1 MIADVDLKNKKDNNS
16 SYDFD
21 VVIIG
26 AGMGGLTAGNIL
38 LKKGY
43 SVLIVEKQATPGG
56 CCTNFK
62 RKDYTFDACIHM
74 INGCRPKG
82 MIYEI
87 LKQFNAE
94 DCVEFIELDEIF
106 HWVDLLNKID
116 FSMPTSLEKLVNGL
130 TELFPHESKNIQKFY
145 KNALKITKFMVNWIK
160 NRFLGK
166 IIVSIRYFRSL
177 FRFLR
182 LLNKTVSDLI
192 DPYISDT
199 ALKNI
204 MTSMVNYFGL
214 PPGEESA
221 LIFIVGS
228 MSFYLEGTFYVKG
241 GSGTFSQAITD
252 IFIKNGG
259 KLLLSTEVTKLIFEE
274 KIIKE
279 LITEDKKGIEM
290 SYSTR
295 SVIANC
301 DLTMLVTKQCPSGT
315 IPYRYIEKIK
325 SRQPSKSAVIIY
337 AGINLDLKK
346 YNHTD
351 YELWTTWGK
360 EKYHTKEHR
369 NYIYESADYSNLPG
383 GPITI
388 FSNIDPT
395 CCPPGK
401 SVLSSL
407 FFANA
412 EPFEKTLG
420 SEQGGEK
427 YKALKVSITDQFINQ
442 ISQVLKI
449 PDLRSH
455 IEVLELATPITLKR
469 YTNNRDGALFGWEM
483 TPKNMLRNQLS
494 QKTPVKN
501 LFLCGHWAKNCGG
514 VSVVMMSGSNVSEIV
529 QKYLK

>member
-1 MIADVDLKNKKDNNS
+1 LKNKKDKNS

-21 VVIIG
+21 VIIIG

-43 SVLIVEKQATPGG
+43 KVLIVEKQAAPGG
-56 CCTNFK
+56 YCTNFK

-87 LKQFNAE
+87 LKEFNAE
-94 DCVEFIELDEIF
+94 DCIEFIELDEIF
-106 HWVDLLNKID
+106 HWVDLLNNID
-116 FSMPTSLEKLVNGL
+116 FSMPTSLDKLINSL
-130 TELFPHESKNIQKFY
+130 IELFPHEAKNIKKFY
-145 KNALKITKFMVNWIK
+145 KRALKITKFMVNWIK
-160 NRFLGK
+160 KGFLGK
-166 IIVSIRYFRSL
+166 IVISIRHFRSL

-204 MTSMVNYFGL
+204 MTSIVNCFGL
-214 PPGEESA
+214 PPEEESA

-228 MSFYLEGTFYVKG
+228 MSFYLEGIFYIKG
-241 GSGTFSQAITD
+241 GSGAFSQAIAD
-252 IFIKNGG
+252 IFVKNGG
-259 KLLLSTEVTKLIFEE
+259 KLLLSTEVTKLLFEE

-279 LITEDKKGIEM
+279 LITKDKNGTEI

-301 DLTMLVTKQCPSGT
+301 DLTTIVTKLCPSGT

-337 AGINLDLKK
+337 IGLNLDLKK
-346 YNHTD
+346 YSQTD

-383 GPITI
+383 GPISI
-388 FSNIDPT
+388 YSNIDPT

-401 SVLSSL
+401 SVLSTL
-407 FFANA
+407 FFANP
-412 EPFEKTLG
+412 EPFEKTLD
-420 SEQGGEK
+420 SQQRGEK
-427 YKALKVSITDQFINQ
+427 YEAMKESIADQFINQ
-442 ISQVLKI
+442 ISRVLKI
-449 PDLRSH
+449 PDLKSH
-455 IEVLELATPITLKR
+455 IEVLEIATPITLKR

-483 TPKNMLRNQLS
+483 TPNQMLRNQIS

-501 LFLCGHWAKNCGG
+501 LFLCGHWTKNCGG
-514 VSVVMMSGSNVSEIV
+514 VSVVMMSGSNVSQIV
-529 QKYLK
+529 QKFLK